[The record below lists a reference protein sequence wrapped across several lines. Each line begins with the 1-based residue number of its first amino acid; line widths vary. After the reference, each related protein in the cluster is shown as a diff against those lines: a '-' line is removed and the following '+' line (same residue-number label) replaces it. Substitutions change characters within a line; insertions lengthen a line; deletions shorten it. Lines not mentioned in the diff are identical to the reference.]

1 MSTLAPR
8 DAPSAAEL
16 DEAAALLRGRTV
28 AVLTGA
34 GMSTDSGIPDYRG
47 AGAPKRTPMTV
58 QQFLSGPEFRRRYWA
73 GSHLGWRVFD
83 AAQPNR
89 GHRVLAELESAGV
102 VNGVIT
108 QNVDGLH
115 LKAGSQHVVDLH
127 GTVDLVRCLEC
138 GQTFARSSIAER
150 IEAANPWLE
159 RPESVVI
166 NPDGDAEVVGVDD
179 FAVPDCSV
187 CGGMLKPEV
196 VFFGEFVPAEKF
208 AEASALIRRADALL
222 IAGSSLA
229 VNSGVRLLDLAR
241 RRRLPVVIVNRGE
254 TKGDRK
260 ASVKLDAG
268 TSETLEALSSRLL
281 G

>member
-8 DAPSAAEL
+8 PRASDREL
-16 DEAAALLRGRTV
+16 DEAADLLRGRRV

-34 GMSTDSGIPDYRG
+34 GISTDSGIPDYRG
-47 AGAPKRTPMTV
+47 AGAPKRTPMTF
-58 QQFLSGPEFRRRYWA
+58 QQFLSGPQFRRRYWA

-83 AAQPNR
+83 AAEPNR
-89 GHRVLAELESAGV
+89 GHRVLAELEDAGI
-102 VNGVIT
+102 VNGVVT

-127 GTVDLVRCLEC
+127 GTVDQVRCLDC
-138 GQTFARSSIAER
+138 GQTFARASIAER

-166 NPDGDAEVVGVDD
+166 NPDGDAEVVGVDG
-179 FAVPDCSV
+179 FTVPDCSV
-187 CGGMLKPEV
+187 CGGILKPEV

-208 AEASALIRRADALL
+208 AEASALVRRAEALL

-241 RRRLPVVIVNRGE
+241 RRRMPVVIVNRGE

-260 ASVKLDAG
+260 AAIKLDAG

>member
-8 DAPSAAEL
+8 PPVTDREL
-16 DEAAALLRGRTV
+16 DAVAALLRGRTV

-34 GMSTDSGIPDYRG
+34 GVSTDSGIPDYRG
-47 AGAPKRTPMTV
+47 EGAPKRTPMTF
-58 QQFLSGPEFRRRYWA
+58 QQFLSGPRYRQRYWA
-73 GSHLGWRVFD
+73 GSHLGWQVFD

-89 GHRVLAELESAGV
+89 GHAVLAALEESGV

-115 LKAGSQHVVDLH
+115 LRAGSRHVVDLH
-127 GTVDLVRCLEC
+127 GAMDRVRCLVC
-138 GQTFARSSIAER
+138 GQTFARGSIAER
-150 IEAANPWLE
+150 IDAANPWLR
-159 RPESVVI
+159 RPESVTI

-179 FAVPDCSV
+179 FVVPECTV
-187 CGGMLKPEV
+187 CGGILKPEV
-196 VFFGEFVPAEKF
+196 VFFGEFVPVAKF
-208 AEASALIRRADALL
+208 AEASALVKRADAIL

-241 RRRLPVVIVNRGE
+241 RRRMPVVIVNRGP

-260 ASVKLDAG
+260 ATIKLDAG
-268 TSETLEALSSRLL
+268 TSETLEALATRLT
-281 G
+281 